1 MDPYQNLNV
10 SPVHKRKAERE
21 RKAEEEK
28 ASGGSGG
35 SGGSGNGN
43 GPRNPQEPEEPRKR
57 KKVSTEDPYAPLMD
71 HIEDLRSLLI
81 KSAVV
86 FVLWFFLIFMTVG
99 WWFPVVS
106 KGADIIVLGPFEVIR
121 FYIRTSA
128 AMSLGL
134 SLPFICWFLW
144 QFVRPGLVDKETQF
158 LKGSLPV
165 MLGLFLV
172 GISFGYFVVH
182 PISYFFLIEMGQ
194 VNFDVLVTADEYM
207 SFLLITTIP
216 FGLIFQLPIV
226 VLFLNHI
233 ELLDSDLM
241 KKSRKFAYFG
251 LLVITA
257 IIAPPDFFTHLITLL
272 PMIGLYEI
280 SIILVRRKERR
291 TAQKEKAEAEAA

>member
-1 MDPYQNLNV
+1 
-10 SPVHKRKAERE
+10 
-21 RKAEEEK
+21 
-28 ASGGSGG
+28 
-35 SGGSGNGN
+35 
-43 GPRNPQEPEEPRKR
+43 
-57 KKVSTEDPYAPLMD
+57 
-71 HIEDLRSLLI
+71 
-81 KSAVV
+81 
-86 FVLWFFLIFMTVG
+86 
-99 WWFPVVS
+99 
-106 KGADIIVLGPFEVIR
+106 
-121 FYIRTSA
+121 
-128 AMSLGL
+128 
-134 SLPFICWFLW
+134 
-144 QFVRPGLVDKETQF
+144 
-158 LKGSLPV
+158 

-172 GISFGYFVVH
+172 GLSFGYFVVH

-194 VNFDVLVTADEYM
+194 INFDVLVTADEYM

-257 IIAPPDFFTHLITLL
+257 LIAPPDFFTHLITLL

-291 TAQKEKAEAEAA
+291 TAQKERAEAEAA